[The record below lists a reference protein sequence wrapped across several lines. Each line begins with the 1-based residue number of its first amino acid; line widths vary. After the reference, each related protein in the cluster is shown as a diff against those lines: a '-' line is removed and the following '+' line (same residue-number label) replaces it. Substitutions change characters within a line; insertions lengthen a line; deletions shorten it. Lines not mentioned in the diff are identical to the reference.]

1 MDLTGAVL
9 LVLTAGAFVYL
20 WVASTPEHP
29 VTAARLTMTL
39 TATWTDAAGVQHKV
53 TTTQGAS
60 EPYDVFQ
67 ARHDAAVAAMLAK
80 YPPAGS

>member
-1 MDLTGAVL
+1 MDLTGALL
-9 LVLTAGAFVYL
+9 LVVSTGAFAYL
-20 WVASTPEHP
+20 WAHAPA
-29 VTAARLTMTL
+29 TADTEARLTMTL

-60 EPYDVFQ
+60 EPYDEFQ
-67 ARHDAAVAAMLAK
+67 ARHDVAVAAMLAK